1 MKKIKVKIIDQNTL
15 ELMEEGSVGDRIDL
29 SEVVNI
35 DTSNIITSIKNGKE
49 KEYQKMLE
57 EETKRLK
64 ELNELEINKALSD
77 KELAH
82 QLELKKKDDEIS
94 SIKQSL
100 GQQKIKLE
108 ADLKIKEEELATIK
122 EKIKKECE
130 LDLLKKEAELKTSFE
145 QEKANLNKQIN
156 DLVLEKEQLTYQ
168 KSSLSVKLIGESL
181 ERYCNKEAELYMEN
195 GFLNCT
201 WEKDNKTVKEE
212 DSENGT
218 KADYIFKVYHDES
231 KTGELITSVC
241 LEMKDEDPMSKQ
253 KKKDKDYFKRLDENR
268 NKKNL
273 QYALLVSNL
282 EFDNEA
288 KSPIYRVKEY
298 KDMYVVRPN
307 YMMIFLN
314 MVTSLSMKYADL
326 VKNQK
331 IQELVIKNK
340 LDLQKEFEDLKTKYL
355 DDPLDILS
363 RKVEDMLNEAK
374 KVITSATKIENIAS
388 EIINDRIASIRQKI
402 SKFEIEIDKKY
413 KKFEKLEGE

>member
-108 ADLKIKEEELATIK
+108 ADLKIKEEELAAIK
-122 EKIKKECE
+122 EKIRKECE

-253 KKKDKDYFKRLDENR
+253 KKRDKDYFKRLDENR

-298 KDMYVVRPN
+298 KDIRFCCKIVAVSFQW
-307 YMMIFLN
+307 FLCCN
-314 MVTSLSMKYADL
+314 GWSGVFARFFLIIA
-326 VKNQK
+326 
-331 IQELVIKNK
+331 
-340 LDLQKEFEDLKTKYL
+340 
-355 DDPLDILS
+355 
-363 RKVEDMLNEAK
+363 RKRKM
-374 KVITSATKIENIAS
+374 
-388 EIINDRIASIRQKI
+388 DRAAC
-402 SKFEIEIDKKY
+402 
-413 KKFEKLEGE
+413 